1 MWPEVGASVWN
12 RYQRRPWPLP
22 FTQPKLCGWDDVGLD
37 ICYFDGQYMILEA
50 NMKYG
55 REGFRAAGIDYYAM
69 MERMIDE
76 GYI

>member
-1 MWPEVGASVWN
+1 MV
-12 RYQRRPWPLP
+12 
-22 FTQPKLCGWDDVGLD
+22 
-37 ICYFDGQYMILEA
+37 LEA